1 MKSKNESFLDFIK
14 KYLDEDTVV
23 VVSSDVLDISME
35 KIESHLGVKD
45 HYKVEFA
52 ISADVFKK
60 KDIDEFDEKIKY
72 VMIFVKKEDLT
83 EFALKSIR

>member
-1 MKSKNESFLDFIK
+1 M
-14 KYLDEDTVV
+14 V
-23 VVSSDVLDISME
+23 

-45 HYKVEFA
+45 YYKVEFL
-52 ISADVFKK
+52 ISGDVFKE

-83 EFALKSIR
+83 ESAIKSIR